1 MSDLSLF
8 RRNRIDHRV
17 SAHSASYS
25 KLGPRLFAMN
35 GSKKKKI
42 YAGFSRVED
51 TYQTYEGKSVNGSI
65 TRKYYYKNGQRCD
78 VFGRT
83 INDVGH
89 TPVIGIEK
97 HRPISYPLSNQ
108 FVDNKTHPKK
118 NFYKTWGLDSGLL
131 LDINKSK
138 LKSLSASDVNMSSL
152 NLLRNL
158 EKKIED
164 SEGKSKNIH
173 FKIFNPRNKQISRL
187 IVNDDVLWYHMNYP
201 IQVPDFSIPE
211 VSYKSLNLRD
221 NIIDKFMSTN

>member
-8 RRNRIDHRV
+8 HRTRIDRRV
-17 SAHSASYS
+17 SALSASNS
-25 KLGPRLFAMN
+25 KLGPRLFPKR
-35 GSKKKKI
+35 GSKKKI
-42 YAGFSRVED
+42 YPGFSRVED

-83 INDVGH
+83 INDVGF

-97 HRPISYPLSNQ
+97 HRPISYPISNQ
-108 FVDNKTHPKK
+108 FVNQNNTHPKK

-138 LKSLSASDVNMSSL
+138 LKSLSASDVNVSSL

-158 EKKIED
+158 EKKLED
-164 SEGKSKNIH
+164 SRGKSKSIH
-173 FKIFNPRNKQISRL
+173 FKIFNPRSKQISRL